1 MLYAEQ
7 NWTICDHLK
16 VNGLLLGLKRG
27 YIKYAAFSF
36 FGFSRV
42 KSDQW
47 IHDKWG
53 KGVKIGEKNV
63 LNMSLFE
70 LRKVL
75 LSPYHIE
82 LGLMK
87 PWTIIVTV
95 SIT

>member
-1 MLYAEQ
+1 MFVSIPIGNSLTLKKNYDFIKKKLEKMLYAEQ

-47 IHDKWG
+47 IHDK
-53 KGVKIGEKNV
+53 
-63 LNMSLFE
+63 
-70 LRKVL
+70 
-75 LSPYHIE
+75 
-82 LGLMK
+82 
-87 PWTIIVTV
+87 
-95 SIT
+95 